1 MSNRIPTIVKKIVNG
16 TEHKTPYETLTE
28 AMRCNGFDQNNDGAR
43 FGSDHRKI
51 KKPLKRDGTA
61 TYKNNEGNDVTFT
74 LGN

>member
-1 MSNRIPTIVKKIVNG
+1 MWIPTIVNG
-16 TEHKTPYETLTE
+16 TRYETLTE
-28 AMRCNGFDQNNDGAR
+28 AMRKNGFNQNNDGER

-51 KKPLKRDGTA
+51 KKLLRRKDGDGTA